1 MRLPFKANDE
11 TTEEYI
17 SVIKELCIIQHEDT
31 WYKDKSHAV
40 LFPDL
45 EDAKKKVAKPHYW
58 ILNSIDEYDAA
69 EDKQPAL
76 LAMAQIVFNTNNYSE
91 KLVSENENIEA
102 KTELAQSLINF
113 DIEIPVIAE
122 HMISMDVPK
131 YARLMMDVATAETHI
146 SEWLKQ

>member
-17 SVIKELCIIQHEDT
+17 AVIRELCIIQHEDT

-40 LFPDL
+40 LYPDL
-45 EDAKKKVAKPHYW
+45 EDAKKKVAKPQYW
-58 ILNSIDEYDAA
+58 ILNSIDEYDVA
-69 EDKQPAL
+69 EDKQSAL

-102 KTELAQSLINF
+102 KTELAQSLVNF
-113 DIEIPVIAE
+113 DIDISAIAE

-131 YARLMMDVATAETHI
+131 YARLMMDAATAENQI
-146 SEWLKQ
+146 ADWLK

>member
-17 SVIKELCIIQHEDT
+17 AVIKELCIIQHEDT

-40 LFPDL
+40 LYPDL

-102 KTELAQSLINF
+102 KTELVQSLVNF
-113 DIEIPVIAE
+113 DIEMPAIAE

-131 YARLMMDVATAETHI
+131 YARLMMDAATAETQI
-146 SEWLKQ
+146 AEWLK

>member
-91 KLVSENENIEA
+91 KLVSENENIDA

-113 DIEIPVIAE
+113 EIEISVIAE

-131 YARLMMDVATAETHI
+131 YARLMMDAATAETHI
-146 SEWLKQ
+146 SEWLK

>member
-17 SVIKELCIIQHEDT
+17 SIIKELCIIQHEDT
-31 WYKDKSHAV
+31 WYKDKSHAM
-40 LFPDL
+40 LYPDL

-58 ILNSIDEYDAA
+58 ILNSIDEYDVA
-69 EDKQPAL
+69 EEKQPGL
-76 LAMAQIVFNTNNYSE
+76 LAIAQIVFNTNNYSE

-102 KTELAQSLINF
+102 KTELVQSLANF
-113 DIEIPVIAE
+113 DIEVSVIAE

-131 YARLMMDVATAETHI
+131 YARLMTDAATAETQI
-146 SEWLKQ
+146 GEWLK

>member
-17 SVIKELCIIQHEDT
+17 AVIKELCIIQHEDT

-40 LFPDL
+40 LYPDL
-45 EDAKKKVAKPHYW
+45 EDAKKKVAKPQYW
-58 ILNSIDEYDAA
+58 ILNSIDEYDVA
-69 EDKQPAL
+69 EDKQSAL

-102 KTELAQSLINF
+102 KTELAQSLVNF
-113 DIEIPVIAE
+113 DIDIPAIAE

-131 YARLMMDVATAETHI
+131 YARLMMDAANAETQI
-146 SEWLKQ
+146 AEWLK

>member
-17 SVIKELCIIQHEDT
+17 AVIKELCIIQHEDT

-40 LFPDL
+40 LYPDL
-45 EDAKKKVAKPHYW
+45 EDAKKKVAKPQYW
-58 ILNSIDEYDAA
+58 ILNSIDEYDVA
-69 EDKQPAL
+69 EDKQSAL

-102 KTELAQSLINF
+102 KTELAQSVVNF
-113 DIEIPVIAE
+113 DIDIPAIAE

-131 YARLMMDVATAETHI
+131 YARLMMDAATAETQI
-146 SEWLKQ
+146 ADWLK

>member
-17 SVIKELCIIQHEDT
+17 SIIKELCIIQHEDT
-31 WYKDKSHAV
+31 WYKDKSHAM
-40 LFPDL
+40 LYPDL

-69 EDKQPAL
+69 EEKQTGL
-76 LAMAQIVFNTNNYSE
+76 LAIAQIVFNTNNYSE

-102 KTELAQSLINF
+102 KTELAESLANF
-113 DIEIPVIAE
+113 DIEVSVIAE

-131 YARLMMDVATAETHI
+131 YARLMTDAATAETQI
-146 SEWLKQ
+146 GEWLK

>member
-17 SVIKELCIIQHEDT
+17 AVIKELCIIQHEDT

-40 LFPDL
+40 LYPDL
-45 EDAKKKVAKPHYW
+45 EDAKKKVAKPQYW
-58 ILNSIDEYDAA
+58 ILNSIDEYDVA
-69 EDKQPAL
+69 EDKQSAL

-102 KTELAQSLINF
+102 KTELVQSLVNF
-113 DIEIPVIAE
+113 DIDISAIAE

-131 YARLMMDVATAETHI
+131 YARLMMDAATAETQI
-146 SEWLKQ
+146 ADWLK

>member
-17 SVIKELCIIQHEDT
+17 AVIKELCIIQHEDT

-40 LFPDL
+40 LYPDL

-102 KTELAQSLINF
+102 KTELVQSLVNF
-113 DIEIPVIAE
+113 DIEMSAIAE

-131 YARLMMDVATAETHI
+131 YARLMMDAANAETQI
-146 SEWLKQ
+146 AKWLK

>member
-11 TTEEYI
+11 TNEEYI
-17 SVIKELCIIQHEDT
+17 AVIKELCIIQHEDT

-40 LFPDL
+40 LYPDL

-102 KTELAQSLINF
+102 KTELVQSLVNF
-113 DIEIPVIAE
+113 DIEMSAIAE

-131 YARLMMDVATAETHI
+131 YARLMMDAATAETQI
-146 SEWLKQ
+146 AEWLK

>member
-69 EDKQPAL
+69 EDKQAAL
-76 LAMAQIVFNTNNYSE
+76 LTMAQIVFNTNNYSE

-131 YARLMMDVATAETHI
+131 YARLMMDAATAETHI
-146 SEWLKQ
+146 SEWLK

>member
-17 SVIKELCIIQHEDT
+17 AVIKELCIIQHEDT

-40 LFPDL
+40 LYPDL

-102 KTELAQSLINF
+102 KTELVQSLVNF
-113 DIEIPVIAE
+113 DIEMSAIAE

-131 YARLMMDVATAETHI
+131 YARLMMDAATAETQI
-146 SEWLKQ
+146 AKWLK

>member
-131 YARLMMDVATAETHI
+131 YARLMMDAATAETHI
-146 SEWLKQ
+146 SEWLK

>member
-102 KTELAQSLINF
+102 KTELAQSLLNF
-113 DIEIPVIAE
+113 EIEIPVIAE

-131 YARLMMDVATAETHI
+131 YARLMMDAATAETHI
-146 SEWLKQ
+146 SEWLK

>member
-17 SVIKELCIIQHEDT
+17 AVIKELCIIQHEDT

-40 LFPDL
+40 LYPDL

-102 KTELAQSLINF
+102 KTELVQSLVNF
-113 DIEIPVIAE
+113 DIEMPAIAE

-131 YARLMMDVATAETHI
+131 YARLMMDAATAETQI
-146 SEWLKQ
+146 TEWLK

>member
-17 SVIKELCIIQHEDT
+17 AVIKELCIIQHEDT

-40 LFPDL
+40 LYPDL

-102 KTELAQSLINF
+102 KTELVQSLVNF
-113 DIEIPVIAE
+113 DIEMSAIAE

-131 YARLMMDVATAETHI
+131 YARLMMDAATAETQI
-146 SEWLKQ
+146 TEWLK

>member
-40 LFPDL
+40 LYPDL

-76 LAMAQIVFNTNNYSE
+76 LTMAQIVFNTNNYSE

-102 KTELAQSLINF
+102 KTELAQSLVNF
-113 DIEIPVIAE
+113 DIEMSAIAE

-131 YARLMMDVATAETHI
+131 YARLMMDAATAETQI
-146 SEWLKQ
+146 AEWLK

>member
-17 SVIKELCIIQHEDT
+17 AVIKELCIIQHEDT

-40 LFPDL
+40 LYPDL

-102 KTELAQSLINF
+102 KTELAQSLVNF
-113 DIEIPVIAE
+113 DIEMSAIAE

-131 YARLMMDVATAETHI
+131 YARLMMDAATAETQI
-146 SEWLKQ
+146 TEWLK

>member
-91 KLVSENENIEA
+91 KLVSENENIDA

-113 DIEIPVIAE
+113 DIEMPVIAA

-146 SEWLKQ
+146 SEWLK

>member
-17 SVIKELCIIQHEDT
+17 AVIKELCIIQHEDT

-40 LFPDL
+40 LYPDL

-102 KTELAQSLINF
+102 KTELAQSLVNF
-113 DIEIPVIAE
+113 DIEISAIAE

-131 YARLMMDVATAETHI
+131 YARLMMDAATAETQI
-146 SEWLKQ
+146 AEWLK

>member
-17 SVIKELCIIQHEDT
+17 AVIKELCIIQHEDT

-40 LFPDL
+40 LYPDL

-102 KTELAQSLINF
+102 KTELVQSLVNF
-113 DIEIPVIAE
+113 DIEMSAIAE
-122 HMISMDVPK
+122 HMVSMDVPK
-131 YARLMMDVATAETHI
+131 YARLMMDAATAETQI
-146 SEWLKQ
+146 TEWLK

>member
-69 EDKQPAL
+69 EDKEPAL

-113 DIEIPVIAE
+113 EIEIPVIAE

-131 YARLMMDVATAETHI
+131 YARLMMDAATAETHI
-146 SEWLKQ
+146 SEWLK

>member
-1 MRLPFKANDE
+1 MRLPFEANDE

-17 SVIKELCIIQHEDT
+17 AVIKELCIIQHEDT

-40 LFPDL
+40 LYPDL
-45 EDAKKKVAKPHYW
+45 EDAKKKVAKPQYW
-58 ILNSIDEYDAA
+58 ILNSIDEYDVA
-69 EDKQPAL
+69 EDKQSAL

-102 KTELAQSLINF
+102 KTELAQSLVNF
-113 DIEIPVIAE
+113 DIDISAIAE

-131 YARLMMDVATAETHI
+131 YARLMMDAATAETQI
-146 SEWLKQ
+146 ADWLK

>member
-17 SVIKELCIIQHEDT
+17 AVIKELCIIQHEDT

-40 LFPDL
+40 LYPDL

-58 ILNSIDEYDAA
+58 ILNSIDEYDAS
-69 EDKQPAL
+69 EDKQSAL

-102 KTELAQSLINF
+102 KTELAQSLVNF
-113 DIEIPVIAE
+113 DIEMSAIAE

-131 YARLMMDVATAETHI
+131 YARLMMDAATAETQI
-146 SEWLKQ
+146 AEWLK

>member
-146 SEWLKQ
+146 SEWLK

>member
-17 SVIKELCIIQHEDT
+17 TVIKELCIIQHEDT

-40 LFPDL
+40 LYPDL

-69 EDKQPAL
+69 EDKQQAL

-102 KTELAQSLINF
+102 KTELAQSLVNF
-113 DIEIPVIAE
+113 DIEMSAIAE

-131 YARLMMDVATAETHI
+131 YARLMMDAATAETQI
-146 SEWLKQ
+146 AEWLK

>member
-17 SVIKELCIIQHEDT
+17 SIIKELCIIQHEDT
-31 WYKDKSHAV
+31 WYKDKSHAM
-40 LFPDL
+40 LYPDL

-58 ILNSIDEYDAA
+58 ILNSIDEYDVA
-69 EDKQPAL
+69 EEKQPGL
-76 LAMAQIVFNTNNYSE
+76 LAIAQIVFNTNNYSE

-102 KTELAQSLINF
+102 KTELVQSLANF
-113 DIEIPVIAE
+113 DIEVSVIAE

-131 YARLMMDVATAETHI
+131 YARLMTDAATAATQI
-146 SEWLKQ
+146 GEWLK

>member
-1 MRLPFKANDE
+1 MRLPFKANNE

-17 SVIKELCIIQHEDT
+17 AVIKELCIIQHEDT

-40 LFPDL
+40 LYPDL

-76 LAMAQIVFNTNNYSE
+76 LTMAQIVFNTNNYSE

-102 KTELAQSLINF
+102 KTELAQSLVNF
-113 DIEIPVIAE
+113 DIEMSAIAE

-131 YARLMMDVATAETHI
+131 YARLMMDAATAETQI
-146 SEWLKQ
+146 AEWLK

>member
-69 EDKQPAL
+69 EDKQAAL

-131 YARLMMDVATAETHI
+131 YARLMMDAATAETHI

>member
-17 SVIKELCIIQHEDT
+17 AVIKELCIIQHEDT

-40 LFPDL
+40 LYPDL

-102 KTELAQSLINF
+102 KTELAQSLVNF
-113 DIEIPVIAE
+113 DIEMSAIAE
-122 HMISMDVPK
+122 HMVSMDVPK
-131 YARLMMDVATAETHI
+131 YARLMMDAATAETQI
-146 SEWLKQ
+146 AEWLK

>member
-58 ILNSIDEYDAA
+58 ILNSIDKYDAA

-113 DIEIPVIAE
+113 EIEIPVIAE

-131 YARLMMDVATAETHI
+131 YARLMMDAATAETHI
-146 SEWLKQ
+146 SEWLK

>member
-17 SVIKELCIIQHEDT
+17 AVIKELCIIQHEDT

-40 LFPDL
+40 LYPDL

-69 EDKQPAL
+69 EDKQAAL

-102 KTELAQSLINF
+102 KTELVQSLVNF
-113 DIEIPVIAE
+113 DIEMSAIAE

-131 YARLMMDVATAETHI
+131 YARLMMDAATAETQI
-146 SEWLKQ
+146 AEWLK

>member
-17 SVIKELCIIQHEDT
+17 AVIKELCIIQHEDT

-40 LFPDL
+40 LYPDL

-102 KTELAQSLINF
+102 KTELVQSLVNF
-113 DIEIPVIAE
+113 DIEMPAIAE
-122 HMISMDVPK
+122 HMVSMDVPK
-131 YARLMMDVATAETHI
+131 YARLMMDAATAETQI
-146 SEWLKQ
+146 TEWLK

>member
-17 SVIKELCIIQHEDT
+17 AVIKELCIIQHEDT

-40 LFPDL
+40 LYPDL

-58 ILNSIDEYDAA
+58 ILNSIDEHDAA

-102 KTELAQSLINF
+102 KTELVQSLVNF
-113 DIEIPVIAE
+113 DIEMPAIAE
-122 HMISMDVPK
+122 HMVSMDVPK
-131 YARLMMDVATAETHI
+131 YARLMMDAATAETQI
-146 SEWLKQ
+146 AEWLK

>member
-17 SVIKELCIIQHEDT
+17 AVIKELCIIQHEDT

-40 LFPDL
+40 LYPDL

-58 ILNSIDEYDAA
+58 ILNSIDEHDAA

-102 KTELAQSLINF
+102 KTELVQSLVNF
-113 DIEIPVIAE
+113 DIEMSAIAE

-131 YARLMMDVATAETHI
+131 YARLMMDAATAETQI
-146 SEWLKQ
+146 TEWLK

>member
-17 SVIKELCIIQHEDT
+17 SIIKELCIIQHEDT
-31 WYKDKSHAV
+31 WYKDKSHAM
-40 LFPDL
+40 LYPDL

-69 EDKQPAL
+69 EEKQPGL
-76 LAMAQIVFNTNNYSE
+76 LAIAQIVFNTNNYSE

-102 KTELAQSLINF
+102 KTELVQSLANF
-113 DIEIPVIAE
+113 DIEVSVIAE

-131 YARLMMDVATAETHI
+131 YARLMTDAATAETQI
-146 SEWLKQ
+146 GEWLK